1 MKANGCLIGVWLGV
15 AALVVSGTVEQENA
29 VRNPGFEETAA
40 SGATAGW
47 SDRKPVY
54 RFTNGVGRGG
64 SRGLAFDNSDPNF
77 YSFPTQKLDLQ
88 PGCCYSF
95 EVWVKTENLKGEESG
110 ASVCMEWSG
119 PDGKWLGG
127 AYADGVRGT
136 SDGWQKVRG
145 LTRAIPTNAVR
156 VTVAPYVRRGM
167 TGKAWF
173 DDLNV
178 SRYYPPLVSTV
189 SASCYRHTAA
199 GGTVTFSAGL
209 TLDEAGVKPQE
220 VAGSFVFEAA
230 DGKAVRTAKPDALTS
245 DCAKLSVDASSFPV
259 GEYTVQF
266 ALTTLDG
273 VSKGM
278 AETRFRRVDK
288 LPERK
293 AFIDA
298 HRRLIVDRKPF
309 FPLGMYWSSVKE
321 PELEMYGKGP
331 FNCLMPYGSPTRQQ
345 MDACQA
351 RGLKVIY
358 SIKDFYSGT
367 RWAPPHMKTEADE
380 LAEIRK
386 RVDLCRSHPA
396 MLAWYINDEMPISM
410 VSRLAARQRLM
421 EELDPDHPTWVVLYQ
436 YDQVR
441 AYLSTFD
448 VIGTD
453 PYPIPGKPAGMA
465 LEWTR
470 VTHDQTYHSRAV
482 WQVPQV
488 FDWGAYRKGAEREKS
503 RAPTL
508 LEMRSM
514 AWQCVAAGANGLVFY
529 SFFDLFKMKDRDPL
543 VKRWADVCA
552 MAEEIKRYI
561 PVMLSDDPA
570 PAVTCEGSASVE
582 VRVWGSGSE
591 VYLLAVNSAA
601 EPVTATVTVSE
612 SGKRVHAE
620 FGQAPELRS
629 GGKLVYHFAP
639 LEPVMVR
646 LDGMP

>member
-1 MKANGCLIGVWLGV
+1 MNGRLIGCWLGA
-15 AALVVSGTVEQENA
+15 AALAVSGAVAQANA
-29 VRNPGFEETAA
+29 VRNPGFEETGA
-40 SGATAGW
+40 SGATIGW
-47 SDRKPVY
+47 SDRKPAY
-54 RFTNGVGRGG
+54 HFADGVGRGG
-64 SRGLAFDNSDPNF
+64 SRGLAFDNGDPNF
-77 YSFPTQKLDLQ
+77 YSFPTQKLDIQ

-110 ASVCMEWSG
+110 ASVCLEWSG

-136 SDGWQKVRG
+136 SDGWQQVRG
-145 LTRAIPTNAVR
+145 LTRAVPTNAVR

-173 DDLNV
+173 DDLSV

-209 TLDEAGVKPQE
+209 SLNEAGVKTQE
-220 VAGSFVFEAA
+220 VAGSFVFETA
-230 DGKAVRTAKPDALTS
+230 DGKVVRTAKPEALTS
-245 DCAKLSVDASSFPV
+245 DCAKLNVDASAFPV
-259 GEYTVQF
+259 GDYTVRF
-266 ALTTLDG
+266 SLSTLDG
-273 VSKGM
+273 VSKGA
-278 AETRFRRVDK
+278 AETRFHRVDK

-293 AFIDA
+293 AYIDA
-298 HRRLIVDRKPF
+298 HRRLIVDAKPF

-321 PELEMYGKGP
+321 DDLKMYAKGP

-345 MDACQA
+345 MDACQS
-351 RGLKVIY
+351 RRLKVIY

-386 RVDLCRSHPA
+386 RVDLCRDHPA
-396 MLAWYINDEMPISM
+396 MLAWYINDEMPVSM
-410 VSRLAARQRLM
+410 AGRLAARQRLM

-448 VIGTD
+448 VVGTD
-453 PYPIPGKPAGMA
+453 PYPIPDKPAGTA

-470 VTHDQTYHSRAV
+470 VTRDQTYSTRAV

-488 FDWGAYRKGAEREKS
+488 FDWGAYRKGAEREKA

-529 SFFDLFKMKDRDPL
+529 SFFDLFKMKDRDP
-543 VKRWADVCA
+543 VEKRWADVCA
-552 MAEEIKRYI
+552 MAEEVKRYI
-561 PVMLSDDPA
+561 PVMLSAEPV
-570 PAVTCEGSASVE
+570 PAVTCEGSASV
-582 VRVWGSGSE
+582 VARVWRSGSDI
-591 VYLLAVNSAA
+591 YLLAVNSAA
-601 EPVTATVTVSE
+601 EPVTAAVSVAGGCK
-612 SGKRVHAE
+612 SMQAE
-620 FGQAPELRS
+620 FGHAPVRQGDS
-629 GGKLVYHFAP
+629 RLVYTFAP

-646 LDGMP
+646 LAGVP